1 MHVGAAL
8 LVGFVLGMRHAT
20 DADHVVAVGT
30 LVRRESGLRGA
41 LAQGVLW
48 GTGHTFTILAVG
60 VALVFGRVVVPPPA
74 EGLMELAVAA
84 MLVALGI
91 ASLRSAPAPSSA
103 VRGRARPVVVGIVH
117 GLAGS
122 AGVALLA
129 LTTIADKG
137 AAMAY
142 LAVFGAG
149 TVAGMMVV
157 TFALAAPF
165 VLAAHRLDRAYETVL
180 RVASVGSIALGLVI
194 AVRVVLRA

>member
-8 LVGFVLGMRHAT
+8 LVGFALGMRHAT

-41 LAQGVLW
+41 LLQGALW
-48 GTGHTFTILAVG
+48 GAGHTFTILAVG
-60 VALVFGRVVVPPPA
+60 VAIVLGGLVVPRRV
-74 EGLMELAVAA
+74 EGLMDHAVAA
-84 MLVALGI
+84 MLVVLGVAGI
-91 ASLRSAPAPSSA
+91 QRAPDSQAA
-103 VRGRARPVVVGIVH
+103 ARGRARPVFVGIVH

-137 AAMAY
+137 AALAY
-142 LAVFGAG
+142 LAIFGAG
-149 TVAGMMVV
+149 TIAGMMVV

-165 VLAAHRLDRAYETVL
+165 VFAAHRFDGAYSMVL
-180 RVASVGSIALGLVI
+180 RGASLGSITLGLAI
-194 AVRVVLRA
+194 AARVLFGA